1 MLNARPWVP
10 EGPEEYMQ
18 ALAKRFAGQT
28 PDQNERD
35 LLAFVERIASFT
47 NVIASI

>member
-28 PDQNERD
+28 QTRTNATCSPS
-35 LLAFVERIASFT
+35 LKRIASFT